1 MSPGT
6 VNIPAR
12 PSAASSRAAAATAPV
27 CPLRAPASTSRV
39 PYLAARRL
47 ASGSTVTTRIPGMP
61 GVAVSADRT
70 SSSIANANAC
80 RICGGRTGA
89 KRSFA
94 RPRSLTGTTAQRS
107 ISKAAAHHFEYRSRQ
122 RLAIPER
129 QHQSRRANHGDAGI
143 TYGPGIALIRDVKVE
158 DVAVMPGHRRRVYG
172 QAEFLHH
179 LGGRPLDRFA
189 ANDRRNRNNRRPAA
203 AQRLANPGHG
213 EDRVDAD
220 KWVRRADDHCPK
232 VLVSERPQK
241 LRLRPRL

>member
-6 VNIPAR
+6 VNMPAR
-12 PSAASSRAAAATAPV
+12 PSAARSRAAAATAPV
-27 CPLRAPASTSRV
+27 WPLRAPVSTSRV

-107 ISKAAAHHFEYRSRQ
+107 ISKAAAHHFEYRPRQ
-122 RLAIPER
+122 RLTIPER
-129 QHQSRRANHGDAGI
+129 QHQSRRANHGDAWI
-143 TYGPGIALIRDVKVE
+143 TYGPGIALIRDIDVE
-158 DVAVMPGHRRRVYG
+158 NVAVMPGHGRGVHR
-172 QAEFLHH
+172 QAELGHH

-189 ANDRRNRNNRRPAA
+189 ANDRRDRDDRRRAFS
-203 AQRLANPGHG
+203 QGLANPRES
-213 EDRVDAD
+213 EDRV
-220 KWVRRADDHCPK
+220 
-232 VLVSERPQK
+232 
-241 LRLRPRL
+241 